1 MLSINTI
8 ARVVVNTVRA
18 SSSPSSFD
26 TGLLLVK
33 DSSFAT
39 SRRLQTYDSAAAA
52 AVGLVELG
60 FAVTSEVYKSALK
73 YFAASPAPS
82 RLLVSCYPT
91 SETVSQAL
99 DAVLDL
105 TAAFYGVM
113 PCDTIA
119 AAGDWL
125 AFAQHVEALD
135 SPLILFVPVTGSVAT
150 ATAANGVMDKLHNA
164 QLKRSLPFYCAS
176 VSDCAALMGTAM
188 GLELSHKGSAFALCY
203 KTVQGVVPSDLT
215 QSQVES
221 VKALNGN
228 VYVARGYTHYLL
240 ENGTVSSG
248 LRYDEVLYVDR
259 IAEDLQNAAVTLLAE
274 NPDKM
279 PQTDDSTAQFINR
292 FSSIL
297 MDYTGRGILASS
309 VWRGSDVGPVR
320 NGDVVENGFR
330 LWAESYDT
338 QSDADRAAHKAV
350 PVQAALTL
358 AGSIES
364 IVITVNV
371 QV

>member
-8 ARVVVNTVRA
+8 ARVVVNTVRTSA
-18 SSSPSSFD
+18 SPSSFD

-33 DSSFAT
+33 DTNFAAA
-39 SRRLQTYDSAAAA
+39 RRLQTYDSAAAA
-52 AVGLVELG
+52 TAGLASLG
-60 FAVTSEVYKSALK
+60 FAATSEAYKSAVK

-82 RLLVSCYPT
+82 RLLVSCYPS
-91 SETVSQAL
+91 SESVTQAL
-99 DAVLDL
+99 DAVLDQ
-105 TAAFYGVM
+105 TASFYGVM
-113 PCDTIA
+113 PCDAIA
-119 AAGDWL
+119 SAADWL
-125 AFAQHVEALD
+125 GFAQHVEAL
-135 SPLILFVPVTGSVAT
+135 SQPLMLFVPVTGSVTSAT
-150 ATAANGVMDKLHNA
+150 TANGVMDKLYQA
-164 QLKRSLPFYCAS
+164 QIKRALPFYCS
-176 VSDCAALMGTAM
+176 SISDCAALLGTAM
-188 GLELSHKGSAFALCY
+188 GLELSHKASAFALCY
-203 KTVQGVVPSDLT
+203 KTLNGIVPSDLT

-221 VKALNGN
+221 IKALNGN
-228 VYVARGYTHYLL
+228 VYVTRGYTHILL

-248 LRYDEVLYVDR
+248 LRYDEVLYIDK

-274 NPDKM
+274 NPDKL

-297 MDYTGRGILASS
+297 MDYTDRGILASS
-309 VWRGSDVGPVR
+309 LWRGSDIGSVR
-320 NGDVVENGFR
+320 NGEIVENGFA
-330 LWAESYDT
+330 LWADSYDT

-350 PVQAALTL
+350 PVQCALTL